1 MTRVKMEDVA
11 KLAGVSK
18 STVSQFLNKRYEF
31 MSEETRGRIE
41 NAIKSTGY
49 QPNVIARSLKVKKTN
64 TIGVIVANILHYF
77 STAVSRGIEDYCNKH
92 HYNVILCN
100 ADDNP
105 QKERIYLEMLL
116 AKQVDGIICATTGK
130 NNELLKDLINREV
143 PLVLID
149 RKLAGIEMDGVFSN
163 NEQGA
168 RDAVAHL
175 LAIGHR
181 RIALLS
187 PDLNGISTRQGRFK
201 GYRQTLIA
209 HGLQPMDEYIKFVKS
224 TAEVKES
231 ISDLLHMPEP
241 PTAILCT
248 NDLTTMEALHVLKQ
262 GNVKVP
268 ETIAIIGFDDS
279 PWVDL
284 LDPPLTTVNQQT
296 YEIGLKSAE
305 QLLTRIEHPQEKKF
319 HEQILDCHL
328 TVRKS
333 CGIKN

>member
-31 MSEETRGRIE
+31 MSEETRERIE
-41 NAIKSTGY
+41 SAIKITGY

-64 TIGVIVANILHYF
+64 TIGVIVANILHYY

-92 HYNVILCN
+92 NYNVILCN

-116 AKQVDGIICATTGK
+116 SKQVDGIICATTGK
-130 NNELLKDLINREV
+130 NNELLKDLMKREV
-143 PLVLID
+143 PIVLID
-149 RKLAGIEMDGVFSN
+149 RKIAGIEIDGVFSN

-168 RDAVAHL
+168 RDAVSHL
-175 LAIGHR
+175 VALSHQ

-187 PDLNGISTRQGRFK
+187 PDLNGISTRKGRFR
-201 GYRQTLIA
+201 GYKQSLMD
-209 HGLQPMDEYIKFVKS
+209 HGLQPVDEYIKFVKRI
-224 TAEVKES
+224 ADVKES
-231 ISDLLHMPEP
+231 LLDLLHLPEP
-241 PTAILCT
+241 PTALLCT
-248 NDLTTMEALHVLKQ
+248 NDLTTMEALHVLK
-262 GNVKVP
+262 GEKVKIP
-268 ETIAIIGFDDS
+268 ETLAIIGFDDS

-296 YEIGLKSAE
+296 YEIGLKSAA
-305 QLLTRIEHPQEKKF
+305 QLLSRIEHPKGQPYQE
-319 HEQILDCHL
+319 QVLDCQL
-328 TVRKS
+328 KIRRS
-333 CGIKN
+333 CGAAN

>member
-18 STVSQFLNKRYEF
+18 STVSQFFNKRYEF

-41 NAIKSTGY
+41 SAIKSTGY

-130 NNELLKDLINREV
+130 NNELLQDLIKREV

-168 RDAVAHL
+168 RDAVSHL

-187 PDLNGISTRQGRFK
+187 PELNGISTRQGRFK
-201 GYRQTLIA
+201 GYRQTLID
-209 HGLQPMDEYIKFVKS
+209 HGLQPVDEYIKFVKS
-224 TAEVKES
+224 TVEVKES
-231 ISDLLHMPEP
+231 ISDLLRLPEP

-262 GNVKVP
+262 ENVKIP
-268 ETIAIIGFDDS
+268 EAIAIIGFDDS

-333 CGIKN
+333 CGIKK

>member
-41 NAIKSTGY
+41 SAIKSTGY

-130 NNELLKDLINREV
+130 NNEFLQDLIKREV

-168 RDAVAHL
+168 REAVSHL

-187 PDLNGISTRQGRFK
+187 PELNGISTRQGRFK
-201 GYRQTLIA
+201 GYRQTLIK

-224 TAEVKES
+224 TVEVKES
-231 ISDLLHMPEP
+231 ILALLRLPEP

-248 NDLTTMEALHVLKQ
+248 NDLTTMEALHVMKQ
-262 GNVKVP
+262 ANVKIP

-333 CGIKN
+333 CGIKK